1 VSRSLHPNLALK
13 FGLALFVIV
22 AGALGIVYLA
32 VVPRLESR
40 LVNAKIQ
47 ELERASPLV
56 VEQFRDANPLIGYQL
71 LATSFSSS
79 LNARVV
85 VLERLRPAG
94 SRLITVADS
103 NGSSLPGLGTDPIA
117 RRALESGGTATGRIE
132 RGGSDRAEVA
142 VPLDSA
148 TVVLL
153 SASLKDA
160 LANVSLVR
168 RTLLL
173 AGIAAL
179 GVSLFVGAVAAWSFT
194 RRIRRLEEAAERI
207 AAGDF
212 EQPVVDPV
220 DDEVGELAQAFDSM
234 RLRLAQL
241 DHARREFIANASHEL
256 RTPLFSLGGF
266 LELMAHEDLDDQERR
281 DFIEEMAAQ
290 VERLTKLATDLLDLS
305 RLDAGQLSVSRVEV
319 DVAAIA
325 RTVGEEFR
333 AIAEGSGDGLQVRAD
348 GPLLAVGDEQRILQI
363 ARILVENALRHTPA
377 GTTVV
382 VTAEPE
388 GGKAALSV
396 RDNGPGV
403 PARDHEHLFER
414 FYRADGG
421 KASGSG
427 LGLAI
432 ARELAVRMDGAIEFR
447 SEPGKTVFTLVLPLL
462 EVAESVSM
470 SKGSV
475 GKAHFSGPRDPTRT

>member
-1 VSRSLHPNLALK
+1 LSRLFHPNLALK

-22 AGALGIVYLA
+22 VGALGIVYLA

-40 LVNAKIQ
+40 LVTAKIQ
-47 ELERASPLV
+47 ELERASPSV
-56 VEQFRDANPLIGYQL
+56 VGRFRTANPLTRYQP
-71 LATSFSSS
+71 LATFFSSS

-85 VLERLRPAG
+85 VLERLRPN

-103 NGSSLPGLGTDPIA
+103 NASSSPDVGTDPIA
-117 RRALESGGTATGRIE
+117 HRALESGETATGRLE
-132 RGGSDRAEVA
+132 RDGSDRAEVA
-142 VPLDSA
+142 VPLDST

-153 SASLKDA
+153 SAPLNDA

-173 AGIAAL
+173 AGLVGL
-179 GVSLFVGAVAAWSFT
+179 GVSLFVGALAAWSFT

-212 EQPVVDPV
+212 EHPVVDPV
-220 DDEVGELAQAFDSM
+220 DDEVGELAEAFDSM

-266 LELMAHEDLDDQERR
+266 LELMAHEDLDDRERR

-305 RLDAGQLSVSRVEV
+305 RLDAGQLSVARTEV
-319 DVAAIA
+319 DLAAIA
-325 RTVGEEFR
+325 RTVGEEFH
-333 AIAEGSGDGLQVRAD
+333 AIAEGSGHALQVRAD
-348 GPLLAVGDEQRILQI
+348 GPLLAVGDEQRVLQI

-382 VTAEPE
+382 VAAESADR
-388 GGKAALSV
+388 KAGLSV

-403 PARDHEHLFER
+403 PERDHEHLFER

-432 ARELAVRMDGAIEFR
+432 ARELAVRMDGAIELR
-447 SEPGKTVFTLVLPLL
+447 SEPGNTVFTLVLPLL
-462 EVAESVSM
+462 DVAESVSM

-475 GKAHFSGPRDPTRT
+475 EKAHFSGPRDPSRT

>member
-1 VSRSLHPNLALK
+1 VSRLLHPNLALK
-13 FGLALFVIV
+13 FGVALFVIV

-47 ELERASPLV
+47 ELERASPSV
-56 VEQFRDANPLIGYQL
+56 VDQFRSANALTDYQP
-71 LATSFSSS
+71 LATFFSSS

-85 VLERLRPAG
+85 VLERLRAN
-94 SRLITVADS
+94 SMISVADS
-103 NGSSLPGLGTDPIA
+103 SGSSSTDVRTDPIA
-117 RRALESGGTATGRIE
+117 RRALDSGGTATGRIG
-132 RGGSDRAEVA
+132 RDGSDRAEVA
-142 VPLDSA
+142 VPIDST

-160 LANVSLVR
+160 LADVSLVR
-168 RTLLL
+168 RTLIL

-179 GVSLFVGAVAAWSFT
+179 GVSLLVGALAAWSFT

-212 EQPVVDPV
+212 EHPVIDPV
-220 DDEVGELAQAFDSM
+220 DDEVGELAQAFDAM

-266 LELMAHEDLDDQERR
+266 LELMAHEDLDDRERR
-281 DFIEEMAAQ
+281 DFVEEMAAQ
-290 VERLTKLATDLLDLS
+290 VVRLTKLATDLLDLS
-305 RLDAGQLSVSRVEV
+305 RLDAGQLSVSRTEV
-319 DVAAIA
+319 DLAGIA

-333 AIAEGSGDGLQVRAD
+333 AIAEGSGHALQVKAND
-348 GPLLAVGDEQRILQI
+348 PLLAAGDEQRILQI

-377 GTTVV
+377 DTTVV
-382 VTAEPE
+382 VAAELE
-388 GGKAALSV
+388 DSKAALSV
-396 RDNGPGV
+396 RDDGPGV
-403 PARDHEHLFER
+403 PARDREHLFER

-432 ARELAVRMDGAIEFR
+432 ARELAARMEGTIELR
-447 SEPGKTVFTLVLPLL
+447 SEPGETVFALVLPLSDM
-462 EVAESVSM
+462 AESVSM
-470 SKGSV
+470 SKDSV
-475 GKAHFSGPRDPTRT
+475 EETHFSGPRDPSRT

>member
-1 VSRSLHPNLALK
+1 LSRLLHPNLALK

-22 AGALGIVYLA
+22 VGALGIVYLA

-40 LVNAKIQ
+40 LVHAKIQ
-47 ELERASPLV
+47 ELERASPSV
-56 VEQFRDANPLIGYQL
+56 VDQFRRADALRQYQP
-71 LATSFSSS
+71 LATIFSSS

-85 VLERLRPAG
+85 VLERLRPN
-94 SRLITVADS
+94 SRLISVADS
-103 NGSSLPGLGTDPIA
+103 NGLSSPDVGTDPIA

-132 RGGSDRAEVA
+132 RRGSDRAEVA
-142 VPLDSA
+142 VPLDST

-153 SASLKDA
+153 SAPLKDA
-160 LANVSLVR
+160 LATVSLVR

-179 GVSLFVGAVAAWSFT
+179 GVSLFVGALAAWSFT
-194 RRIRRLEEAAERI
+194 RRIRRLEAAAERI

-212 EQPVVDPV
+212 ERPIVDPV

-266 LELMAHEDLDDQERR
+266 LELMAHEDLDERERR
-281 DFIEEMAAQ
+281 DFVEEMAAQ

-305 RLDAGQLSVSRVEV
+305 RLDAGQLSVNRMEV
-319 DVAAIA
+319 DLAAIA
-325 RTVGEEFR
+325 HTVGEEFR
-333 AIAEGSGDGLQVRAD
+333 AIAEGSGHALQVRAD
-348 GPLLAVGDEQRILQI
+348 SPLLAVGDEQRILQI

-382 VTAEPE
+382 VTAELE
-388 GGKAALSV
+388 DGQAALSV
-396 RDNGPGV
+396 RDSGPGV
-403 PARDHEHLFER
+403 PKRDHEHLFER

-432 ARELAVRMDGAIEFR
+432 ARELAVRMEGAIELR
-447 SEPGKTVFTLVLPLL
+447 SAPGDTVFTLVLPLL
-462 EVAESVSM
+462 DVAE
-470 SKGSV
+470 GSDST
-475 GKAHFSGPRDPTRT
+475 GKQAVATPG

>member
-1 VSRSLHPNLALK
+1 LSRLLHPNLALK

-40 LVNAKIQ
+40 LVNAKTQ
-47 ELERASPLV
+47 ELERASFSV
-56 VEQFRDANPLIGYQL
+56 VERFRIPKDVADYQP
-71 LATSFSSS
+71 LATDFSVS
-79 LNARVV
+79 LNARIV
-85 VLERLRPAG
+85 VLEHLGG
-94 SRLITVADS
+94 SMISVADS
-103 NGSSLPGLGTDPIA
+103 NGLSSTDVRTDPIA
-117 RRALESGGTATGRIE
+117 RRALDTGGTATGRIE

-142 VPLDSA
+142 VPLDSN

-179 GVSLFVGAVAAWSFT
+179 GVSLFVGALAAWSFT

-212 EQPVVDPV
+212 EHPIADPV

-266 LELMAHEDLDDQERR
+266 LELMAHEDLDDRERR
-281 DFIEEMAAQ
+281 DFVEEMAAQ

-305 RLDAGQLSVSRVEV
+305 RLDAGQLSVSRTEV
-319 DVAAIA
+319 DLAAIA

-333 AIAEGSGDGLQVRAD
+333 ATAEGSGHALQVRAD

-363 ARILVENALRHTPA
+363 ARILVENALRHTPV

-382 VTAEPE
+382 VTAEFE
-388 GGKAALSV
+388 DGKAALCVS
-396 RDNGPGV
+396 DNGPGV
-403 PARDHEHLFER
+403 PEGDHEHLFER

-432 ARELAVRMDGAIEFR
+432 ARELAVRMEGAIELR
-447 SEPGKTVFTLVLPLL
+447 SEPGNTVFMLVLPLL
-462 EVAESVSM
+462 DTAESVST

-475 GKAHFSGPRDPTRT
+475 EKAHFSGPRDASRT

>member
-1 VSRSLHPNLALK
+1 LSRLLHPSLALK

-56 VEQFRDANPLIGYQL
+56 VEQFRSANPLTGYQL

-85 VLERLRPAG
+85 VLERLRAD

-103 NGSSLPGLGTDPIA
+103 NGSSPAGLGTDPIA

-132 RGGSDRAEVA
+132 RGDSDRAEVA

-153 SASLKDA
+153 SASLRDA

-179 GVSLFVGAVAAWSFT
+179 GVSLFVGALAAWSFT

-266 LELMAHEDLDDQERR
+266 LELMAHEDLDDRERR
-281 DFIEEMAAQ
+281 DFVEEMAAQ

-305 RLDAGQLSVSRVEV
+305 RLDAGQLSVARTEV
-319 DVAAIA
+319 DLAAIA

-333 AIAEGSGDGLQVRAD
+333 AIAEGSGHALQVRAD
-348 GPLLAVGDEQRILQI
+348 GPLLAAGDEQRILQI

-382 VTAEPE
+382 VVAEPE
-388 GGKAALSV
+388 DRKAALSV
-396 RDNGPGV
+396 HDSGPGV
-403 PARDHEHLFER
+403 PERDHEHLFER

-432 ARELAVRMDGAIEFR
+432 ARELALRMDGAIELR
-447 SEPGKTVFTLVLPLL
+447 SEPGDTVFTLVLPLSDEPLRDDSTGKDHDL
-462 EVAESVSM
+462 ELV
-470 SKGSV
+470 
-475 GKAHFSGPRDPTRT
+475 

>member
-1 VSRSLHPNLALK
+1 LSRVLHPNLALK

-22 AGALGIVYLA
+22 VGALGIVYLA

-47 ELERASPLV
+47 ELERASLSV
-56 VEQFRDANPLIGYQL
+56 VGQFRKADPLTEYQP
-71 LATSFSSS
+71 LATDFSSS

-85 VLERLRPAG
+85 VLERLSSN
-94 SRLITVADS
+94 SRLISVADS
-103 NGSSLPGLGTDPIA
+103 NGLSSPGVGTDPIA
-117 RRALESGGTATGRIE
+117 RRALESGGTAAGRIE

-142 VPLDSA
+142 VPLDST

-179 GVSLFVGAVAAWSFT
+179 GVSLFVGALAAWSFT

-212 EQPVVDPV
+212 EHPVVDRV
-220 DDEVGELAQAFDSM
+220 DDEVGELAEAFDSM

-266 LELMAHEDLDDQERR
+266 LELMAHEDLDDRERR

-305 RLDAGQLSVSRVEV
+305 RLDAGQLSVARTDV
-319 DVAAIA
+319 DLAAIV

-333 AIAEGSGDGLQVRAD
+333 AIAEGSGHGLQVRAD

-382 VTAEPE
+382 VAAEPE
-388 GGKAALSV
+388 EGKAVLSV

-403 PARDHEHLFER
+403 PARDREHLFER

-432 ARELAVRMDGAIEFR
+432 ARELAVRMDGAIKLR
-447 SEPGKTVFTLVLPLL
+447 SEPGNTVFTLVLPPSDM
-462 EVAESVSM
+462 AVSHEM
-470 SKGSV
+470 QPDL
-475 GKAHFSGPRDPTRT
+475 ARSGPPSRAEPGS

>member
-1 VSRSLHPNLALK
+1 M
-13 FGLALFVIV
+13 
-22 AGALGIVYLA
+22 
-32 VVPRLESR
+32 
-40 LVNAKIQ
+40 
-47 ELERASPLV
+47 
-56 VEQFRDANPLIGYQL
+56 
-71 LATSFSSS
+71 
-79 LNARVV
+79 
-85 VLERLRPAG
+85 
-94 SRLITVADS
+94 
-103 NGSSLPGLGTDPIA
+103 
-117 RRALESGGTATGRIE
+117 
-132 RGGSDRAEVA
+132 A
-142 VPLDSA
+142 VPLDSN

-173 AGIAAL
+173 AGLAGL
-179 GVSLFVGAVAAWSFT
+179 GVSLFVGALAAWGFT

-212 EQPVVDPV
+212 EHPVVDPV

-266 LELMAHEDLDDQERR
+266 LELMAHEDLDERERR
-281 DFIEEMAAQ
+281 DFVEEMAAQ

-305 RLDAGQLSVSRVEV
+305 RLDAGQLSVARTEV
-319 DVAAIA
+319 DLAAIA

-333 AIAEGSGDGLQVRAD
+333 AIAEGSGHALQVRAD

-382 VTAEPE
+382 VAADPKDR
-388 GGKAALSV
+388 KAALSV

-403 PARDHEHLFER
+403 PKGDREQLFER

-432 ARELAVRMDGAIEFR
+432 ARELAVRMDGAIELR
-447 SEPGKTVFTLVLPLL
+447 SEPGETLFTLLLPILDT
-462 EVAESVSM
+462 AESVST

-475 GKAHFSGPRDPTRT
+475 EETHFAGPRDPSRA

>member
-1 VSRSLHPNLALK
+1 VSRLLHPNLALK

-47 ELERASPLV
+47 ELERASFSV
-56 VEQFRDANPLIGYQL
+56 AERFRDAKDVPDYQP
-71 LATSFSSS
+71 LATDFSAS

-85 VLERLRPAG
+85 VLERLGG
-94 SRLITVADS
+94 SMISVADS
-103 NGSSLPGLGTDPIA
+103 NGLSSTDVRTDPIA
-117 RRALESGGTATGRIE
+117 RRALDTGGVATGRIE
-132 RGGSDRAEVA
+132 RGGSDRAEVG
-142 VPLDSA
+142 VPLDSN

-173 AGIAAL
+173 AGLAGL
-179 GVSLFVGAVAAWSFT
+179 GVSLLVGALAAWSFT
-194 RRIRRLEEAAERI
+194 RRIRRLEEAAEKI

-212 EQPVVDPV
+212 EHPVVDPV

-241 DHARREFIANASHEL
+241 DHARRVFIANASHEL

-266 LELMAHEDLDDQERR
+266 LELMAHEDLDDRERR
-281 DFIEEMAAQ
+281 DFVEEMAAQ
-290 VERLTKLATDLLDLS
+290 VERLTKLATDLLDLT
-305 RLDAGQLSVSRVEV
+305 RLDAGQLSVSRIEV
-319 DVAAIA
+319 DLAAIA

-333 AIAEGSGDGLQVRAD
+333 AIAEGSGHALQVRAD

-377 GTTVV
+377 GSTVV
-382 VTAEPE
+382 VAADSKDR
-388 GGKAALSV
+388 KAVLSV

-403 PARDHEHLFER
+403 PERDHQHLFER

-432 ARELAVRMDGAIEFR
+432 ARELAVRMEGAIELR
-447 SEPGKTVFTLVLPLL
+447 SEPGDTMFMLVLPLL
-462 EVAESVSM
+462 DTVEGDDSTGKQA
-470 SKGSV
+470 V
-475 GKAHFSGPRDPTRT
+475 GTPG

>member
-1 VSRSLHPNLALK
+1 LSRLLHPNLALK

-22 AGALGIVYLA
+22 VGALGIVYLA

-47 ELERASPLV
+47 ELERASPSV
-56 VEQFRDANPLIGYQL
+56 VDRFRNANPLTRYQP
-71 LATSFSSS
+71 LATFFSSS

-85 VLERLRPAG
+85 VLERLRPN
-94 SRLITVADS
+94 SRMISVADS
-103 NGSSLPGLGTDPIA
+103 NGSSSPDVGTDPVA
-117 RRALESGGTATGRIE
+117 RRALESGGTATGRLE

-142 VPLDSA
+142 VPLDST
-148 TVVLL
+148 TVILL
-153 SASLKDA
+153 SAPLNDA

-179 GVSLFVGAVAAWSFT
+179 GVSLSVGALAAWSFT

-212 EQPVVDPV
+212 EHPVVDPV
-220 DDEVGELAQAFDSM
+220 DDEVGELAEAFESM

-266 LELMAHEDLDDQERR
+266 LELMHEDLDDRERR

-305 RLDAGQLSVSRVEV
+305 RLDAGQLSVARADV
-319 DVAAIA
+319 DLAAIA

-333 AIAEGSGDGLQVRAD
+333 AIAEGSGHGLQFRAD
-348 GPLLAVGDEQRILQI
+348 GPILAVGDEQRILQI

-382 VTAEPE
+382 VTAEAE
-388 GGKAALSV
+388 DGKAALSV
-396 RDNGPGV
+396 QDSGPGV
-403 PARDHEHLFER
+403 PERDHEHLFER

-432 ARELAVRMDGAIEFR
+432 ARELALRMEGTIELR
-447 SEPGKTVFTLVLPLL
+447 SEPGKTVFTLILPLSDMS
-462 EVAESVSM
+462 ESVSM

-475 GKAHFSGPRDPTRT
+475 EEPHFSGPRDPSRT